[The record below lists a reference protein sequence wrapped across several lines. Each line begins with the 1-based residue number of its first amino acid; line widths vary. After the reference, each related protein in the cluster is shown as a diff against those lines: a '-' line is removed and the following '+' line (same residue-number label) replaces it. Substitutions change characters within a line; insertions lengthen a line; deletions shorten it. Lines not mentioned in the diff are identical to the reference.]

1 MWSSVHSK
9 THAGKKGSARLASAS
24 TPLAVSRALQLGV
37 RVVEL
42 DCYDTTTKAKVCVTH
57 GGTLCTAAP
66 FASFIQAVKQNAF
79 VASAYPVILT
89 LGQLA

>member
-1 MWSSVHSK
+1 MLH
-9 THAGKKGSARLASAS
+9 
-24 TPLAVSRALQLGV
+24 
-37 RVVEL
+37 